1 MVSHGL
7 REENLGDLQLGDVL
21 CWGASGTSCDWC
33 FSGRLDGKHV
43 VFGRVKEGMNVV
55 EAMERCGSKD
65 GKTSKKITI
74 TDCGQLS

>member
-1 MVSHGL
+1 MGM
-7 REENLGDLQLGDVL
+7 
-21 CWGASGTSCDWC
+21 AGTSRDRC
-33 FSGRLDGKHV
+33 FSYRLDGKHV

>member
-1 MVSHGL
+1 MGGEAWGSARGRCPL
-7 REENLGDLQLGDVL
+7 LGDIGDQLCPVL
-21 CWGASGTSCDWC
+21 PR
-33 FSGRLDGKHV
+33 RLDGKHV